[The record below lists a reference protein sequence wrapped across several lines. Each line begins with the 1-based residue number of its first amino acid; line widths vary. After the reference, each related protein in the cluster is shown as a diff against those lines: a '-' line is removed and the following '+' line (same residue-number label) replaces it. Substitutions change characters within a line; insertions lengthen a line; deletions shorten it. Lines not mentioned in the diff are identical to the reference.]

1 MGLHTTTLED
11 LITGHNGKFHK
22 VCKEGQFDVVE
33 QMVNNQFKAFSIN
46 SNAQDVNEMTQF
58 ELNVRLLDP
67 EEYSLWT

>member
-11 LITGHNGKFHK
+11 LITGHNGKLHK
-22 VCKEGQFDVVE
+22 VCKEGQFVVVE

-58 ELNVRLLDP
+58 ELNVRLLDSLV
-67 EEYSLWT
+67 YSLWT